1 MYFLLL
7 KRDRNQNVQSNGNHG
22 KLAQNLMKQGGGK
35 EQTVTLYFQGF
46 VYAEGDKNNC
56 QGNSKNYLKFILK
69 LYVTEAKMQE
79 TLSLN
84 L

>member
-22 KLAQNLMKQGGGK
+22 KLEQNLMKQGGGK
-35 EQTVTLYFQGF
+35 EETVNFYFQGF

-56 QGNSKNYLKFILK
+56 QGNLKKTLK
-69 LYVTEAKMQE
+69 IYFEGVC
-79 TLSLN
+79 N
-84 L
+84 WG